1 MEWVIDFI
9 PFYLSNNENMFHVE
23 QIILR
28 RKFLKL
34 HKIKKPELSPAF

>member
-1 MEWVIDFI
+1 
-9 PFYLSNNENMFHVE
+9 MFHVE

-34 HKIKKPELSPAF
+34 HKIKKPEQGMSGSLG